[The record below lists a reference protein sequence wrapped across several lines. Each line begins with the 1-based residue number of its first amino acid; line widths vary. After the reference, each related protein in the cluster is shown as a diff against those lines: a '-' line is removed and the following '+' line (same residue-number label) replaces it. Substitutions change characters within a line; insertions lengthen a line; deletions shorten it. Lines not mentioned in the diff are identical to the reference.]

1 VYVAY
6 PLLYYLSIA
15 SLVESVCPLL
25 LLLFSTKL
33 FDYFLVPILSD
44 NETKIDGLLTKS
56 TRLGVRVVRGVLN
69 RGRKMVMREVADILT
84 NTND

>member
-15 SLVESVCPLL
+15 SIVESVCPLL

-33 FDYFLVPILSD
+33 FDCFLVPILSG
-44 NETKIDGLLTKS
+44 NETEIDGFLTKS
-56 TRLGVRVVRGVLN
+56 TRLGLSIVRGVFN
-69 RGRKMVMREVADILT
+69 RGRKMVMREVSEILT
-84 NTND
+84 NAND